1 MEGSVFRSIR
11 KGGKVTDRRLS
22 AKSVCDLVKKHAGK
36 LGLNQADFGAHSL
49 RAGFLTSA
57 AGRTNAALSATEA
70 QKKARAGVADERKR
84 EVPNDCLTP

>member
-1 MEGSVFRSIR
+1 LLELAAANIMEGSVFRSIR

-22 AKSVCDLVKKHAGK
+22 AKSVCDLVKKH
-36 LGLNQADFGAHSL
+36 GAHSL

-84 EVPNDCLTP
+84 EVPADCLTP